1 MSDQI
6 PENLRSGLG
15 SAAYVEHQD
24 LDDMTKRLIS
34 MVVVMTKQA
43 SELAYKLAVHNN
55 KPTVEGEDVNSALK
69 YQARNFLQTLD
80 NPDIVAEV
88 VDMERDLF
96 VEESGD
102 DLDDDDDP
110 DDDSDNPAYDDIR
123 SSAVMS
129 GNTCICNTCEDI
141 RHSVDTWDDWHPE
154 DQAELFLRHS
164 VERAISNYENA
175 YKELA

>member
-6 PENLRSGLG
+6 PEKLRSGLG
-15 SAAYVEHQD
+15 SASYVEYQD

-43 SELAYKLAVHNN
+43 SELAYQLAVHNN
-55 KPTVEGEDVNSALK
+55 KPTVEGDDVNSALK

-80 NPDIVAEV
+80 DPAIVAEV
-88 VDMERDLF
+88 VDMEQELF
-96 VEESGD
+96 AVESD
-102 DLDDDDDP
+102 DNHDDDDHTDH
-110 DDDSDNPAYDDIR
+110 DDETFDETIR

-129 GNTCICNTCEDI
+129 GNMCICNTCEDI
-141 RHSVDTWDDWHPE
+141 RHSVDTWDDWQPE

-164 VERAISNYENA
+164 VERAISNYESA
-175 YKELA
+175 HKELA